1 LPAAACD
8 ELESRH
14 SSGDTSVF
22 KLFGPK
28 KTTPRLERLH
38 ALSLF
43 VNLTPAELSIVD
55 GLLHE
60 RSYLAGE
67 VIFDEG
73 EEGQAIYII
82 ASGEVLISR
91 QERAEEL
98 PKVGAGETPR
108 RRQGDSGRVAQL
120 GPGTFFGELALLD
133 NSPRSA
139 QARAATACQLIIF
152 FRDDFVGLLDTH
164 ARIASKISRQLARH
178 LGARMRGMAQAMGT
192 HQHAV

>member
-1 LPAAACD
+1 ML
-8 ELESRH
+8 
-14 SSGDTSVF
+14 
-22 KLFGPK
+22 KLFGSEK
-28 KTTPRLERLH
+28 SSPRIERLH
-38 ALSLF
+38 NLSLF
-43 VNLTPAELSIVD
+43 VNLTPSELRIVD

-60 RSYLAGE
+60 RNYLAGE

-91 QERAEEL
+91 HD
-98 PKVGAGETPR
+98 AGVANGGSADQPR

-120 GPGTFFGELALLD
+120 GAGTFFGELALLD

-139 QARAATACQLIIF
+139 QARAATPCQLIVF

-164 ARIASKISRQLARH
+164 ARIASKISRQLACH
-178 LGARMRGMAQAMGT
+178 LGARMRGMAMAMGN

>member
-1 LPAAACD
+1 LV
-8 ELESRH
+8 S
-14 SSGDTSVF
+14 
-22 KLFGPK
+22 LFHHR

-38 ALSLF
+38 NLSLF
-43 VNLTPAELSIVD
+43 VNLTPAELQIVD

-60 RSYLAGE
+60 RSYLEGE

-91 QERAEEL
+91 MEN
-98 PKVGAGETPR
+98 GAGGRTPQAGGNEQAVSHPR
-108 RRQGDSGRVAQL
+108 RRQGDTGRVAQL

-139 QARAATACQLIIF
+139 QARAATPCQLIVF

-164 ARIASKISRQLARH
+164 ARIASRISRQLACH
-178 LGARMRGMAQAMGT
+178 LGARMRAMAMAVGV
-192 HQHAV
+192 QHHIS

>member
-1 LPAAACD
+1 M
-8 ELESRH
+8 
-14 SSGDTSVF
+14 V
-22 KLFGPK
+22 KLFGSSK
-28 KTTPRLERLH
+28 SSPRLERLH
-38 ALSLF
+38 SLSLF
-43 VNLTPAELSIVD
+43 VNLTPAELRIVD

-60 RSYLAGE
+60 RSYLPGE

-91 QERAEEL
+91 RD
-98 PKVGAGETPR
+98 AGEAGRAPQNGGGDVPR
-108 RRQGDSGRVAQL
+108 RRQSDSGRVAQL

-139 QARAATACQLIIF
+139 EARAASACQLIVF

-164 ARIASKISRQLARH
+164 ARIASKISRQLACH
-178 LGARMRGMAQAMGT
+178 LGARMRTMAQAMGN

>member
-1 LPAAACD
+1 M
-8 ELESRH
+8 
-14 SSGDTSVF
+14 VN
-22 KLFGPK
+22 LFRPK

-38 ALSLF
+38 NLSLF
-43 VNLTPAELSIVD
+43 VNLTPAELQIVD

-60 RSYLAGE
+60 RDFLEGE

-91 QERAEEL
+91 QGQGEVEQAVQTR
-98 PKVGAGETPR
+98 VNGQGAFHPR

-139 QARAATACQLIIF
+139 QARAATACKLIVF
-152 FRDDFVGLLDTH
+152 FRNDFVGLLDTH
-164 ARIASKISRQLARH
+164 ARIASKISRELACH
-178 LGARMRGMAQAMGT
+178 LGARMRDMALSVGAY
-192 HQHAV
+192 HHLL

>member
-1 LPAAACD
+1 M
-8 ELESRH
+8 
-14 SSGDTSVF
+14 V
-22 KLFGPK
+22 KLFGPTK
-28 KTTPRLERLH
+28 SSPRLERLH
-38 ALSLF
+38 GLSLF
-43 VNLTPAELSIVD
+43 VNLTPAELRIVD

-67 VIFDEG
+67 VVFDEG

-91 QERAEEL
+91 QESGDNGRAAL
-98 PKVGAGETPR
+98 AGPNEPPR
-108 RRQGDSGRVAQL
+108 RRQSDTGRVAQL

-139 QARAATACQLIIF
+139 QARAATPCQLIVF
-152 FRDDFVGLLDTH
+152 FRDDFVSLLDTH
-164 ARIASKISRQLARH
+164 ARIASKISRQLACH
-178 LGARMRGMAQAMGT
+178 LGARMRVMAQSMGN